1 MIGHGKGGS
10 GERTRVRIS
19 LVPQEHQYFGIFS
32 EMGANVEAAGKLL
45 LELMEDYD
53 DAKSKTRSILEH
65 EHVGDKL
72 VHDVVKRLNSTF
84 ITPLDREDIY
94 DLAATLDEILDNIE
108 AAADMMML
116 YRISAPTEYSHEQ
129 AKVIAAATAALRI
142 GIDGLEKRGDK
153 KLRDALRDCFIEVN
167 RLENDGD
174 RIAREAIAGLF
185 DGDMKA
191 TDIIKWKDVYET
203 LESAIDEC
211 EHVANIIESII
222 LKHA

>member
-1 MIGHGKGGS
+1 
-10 GERTRVRIS
+10 VRFS
-19 LVPQEHQYFGIFS
+19 LVPKEHRYFSIFS

-45 LELMEDYD
+45 LELMEDYG
-53 DAKSKTRSILEH
+53 DAKSKTRSILEL

-72 VHDVVKRLNSTF
+72 VHDIVKRLNSTF
-84 ITPLDREDIY
+84 VTPLDREDIY

-116 YRISAPTEYSHEQ
+116 YRIAEPTEYSREQ
-129 AKVIAAATAALRI
+129 AKVIAKATAKLREA
-142 GIDGLEKRGDK
+142 IDGLEKRSDD
-153 KLRDALRDCFIEVN
+153 LRDGLIEIN

-174 RIAREAIAGLF
+174 RIVREAIAGLF